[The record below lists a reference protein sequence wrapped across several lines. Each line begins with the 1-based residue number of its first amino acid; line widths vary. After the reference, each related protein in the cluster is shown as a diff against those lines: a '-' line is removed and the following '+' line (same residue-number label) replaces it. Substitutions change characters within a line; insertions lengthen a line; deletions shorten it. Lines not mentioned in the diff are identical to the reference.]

1 MTFLA
6 LDAQKGLYTLQK
18 NQLGFEETIVMSRI
32 NTITNEME
40 YLTELNDDGTGNWEA
55 DEDPT
60 YVALENEQEQLEVR
74 QEALETQVSL
84 LEQYISNLKTMVT
97 NGIKNDCGLNLISS

>member
-18 NQLGFEETIVMSRI
+18 NQLGFEKTIVMSRI
-32 NTITNEME
+32 STITSEME
-40 YLTELNDDGTGNWEA
+40 YLTEAGGDGYEP

>member
-32 NTITNEME
+32 STITNEME
-40 YLTELNDDGTGNWEA
+40 YLTEINGDEYEP

-60 YVALENEQEQLEVR
+60 YIALENEQEQLEVR
-74 QEALETQVSL
+74 QEALETQVAL

>member
-32 NTITNEME
+32 STITNEME
-40 YLTELNDDGTGNWEA
+40 YLTELYEDDKDWEA

>member
-32 NTITNEME
+32 STITSEME
-40 YLTELNDDGTGNWEA
+40 YLTEINGETYEPDD
-55 DEDPT
+55 DPT
-60 YVALENEQEQLEVR
+60 YIALENEQEQLEVR

>member
-6 LDAQKGLYTLQK
+6 LDAQKKLYTLQK

-32 NTITNEME
+32 STITSEME
-40 YLTELNDDGTGNWEA
+40 YLTELNDGTDWEA

-60 YVALENEQEQLEVR
+60 YVALENEQESLETR
-74 QEALETQVSL
+74 QEALETQFSL

>member
-32 NTITNEME
+32 STITSEME
-40 YLTELNDDGTGNWEA
+40 YITESCDADGT
-55 DEDPT
+55 DPDDDPT
-60 YVALENEQEQLEVR
+60 YIALENEQEQLEVR